1 MFSWTVL
8 ICISSQHGL
17 TESHYA
23 QKLCHVGPGRHIKS
37 SYHYFKHAWLTSSAS
52 WNTNP
57 QSDVL
62 EIPRSVEIALMFS
75 SYFFFS
81 FFPIST
87 AEFRVQSV
95 GGNPKCNDGDDDK
108 ETIAPPTNG
117 KQSERQMYTQQY
129 ALG

>member
-8 ICISSQHGL
+8 ICISSQHDL

-23 QKLCHVGPGRHIKS
+23 QKLCYVGPGRHIKS

-62 EIPRSVEIALMFS
+62 EIPRSVEIASMFS
-75 SYFFFS
+75 SYFFFH
-81 FFPIST
+81 FFQFQPPNFGCNQLEETQNATMVTTIKKQSLHQQT
-87 AEFRVQSV
+87 ENNQSV
-95 GGNPKCNDGDDDK
+95 KCIRIGLAAN
-108 ETIAPPTNG
+108 
-117 KQSERQMYTQQY
+117 
-129 ALG
+129 